1 MKYNILQDN
10 ETSKTSNGLPIRV
23 HAKNETFH
31 SPTSMERSSIHTSNN
46 FIKAYVMYDIMHLSK
61 ESLLDFLSGMKLV

>member
-31 SPTSMERSSIHTSNN
+31 SPISMERW
-46 FIKAYVMYDIMHLSK
+46 
-61 ESLLDFLSGMKLV
+61 